1 MVSAVGAVSDAP
13 ELEYFST
20 GSVGLDLALGGGW
33 PKGYISEIHGPTAC
47 GKTTLVHATIE
58 RVAGSVLLVDH
69 DGDYPRLKSEPVIT
83 RSLEAVRMAFAR
95 GIEFDLVVFDGIP
108 HQDTV
113 KEIEAL
119 LSDYP
124 CTALCVTQE
133 REQIV
138 SRGRSTVSIGPTGG
152 WLSEPSVRVR
162 LSPGGDGYTQ
172 AEVQRNVFRCPVYQP
187 VYFLAADSSID
198 TSEEL
203 LSLGVLAG
211 YVRDAGSKHYWLG
224 EDYLGHGGGRAVA
237 SLNRRPDLAEHL
249 LEKLLDHG
257 ELPW

>member
-1 MVSAVGAVSDAP
+1 MRPADMVSAVGAVSDAP

-69 DGDYPRLKSEPVIT
+69 DGDYPRLRTEPVIT

-172 AEVQRNVFRCPVYQP
+172 AEVQRNVFRCPV
-187 VYFLAADSSID
+187 S
-198 TSEEL
+198 
-203 LSLGVLAG
+203 
-211 YVRDAGSKHYWLG
+211 
-224 EDYLGHGGGRAVA
+224 
-237 SLNRRPDLAEHL
+237 
-249 LEKLLDHG
+249 
-257 ELPW
+257 